1 MHKDYLEERFDD
13 AFFENKAR
21 EAFLQEKAQILLKQ
35 TQEEDQNLTKKYIQH
50 ANNQG
55 KSENSQDDQP
65 KYMNPESNMKP

>member
-35 TQEEDQNLTKKYIQH
+35 VHEEDYNSTRKY
-50 ANNQG
+50 
-55 KSENSQDDQP
+55 P
-65 KYMNPESNMKP
+65 

>member
-35 TQEEDQNLTKKYIQH
+35 TQEEDYNLTKKYL
-50 ANNQG
+50 
-55 KSENSQDDQP
+55 
-65 KYMNPESNMKP
+65 